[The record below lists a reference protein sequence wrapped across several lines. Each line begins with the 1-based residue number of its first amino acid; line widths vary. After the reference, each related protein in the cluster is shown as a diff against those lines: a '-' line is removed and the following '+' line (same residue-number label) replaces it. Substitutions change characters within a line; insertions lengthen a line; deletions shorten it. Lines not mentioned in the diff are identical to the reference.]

1 MPCVEP
7 FANLPLCL
15 SRDINAIYCSGQDQF
30 CQKWRQTQGQTGKGS
45 NFVLKSDESPMFNSQ
60 GTSLTEYSTFKL

>member
-15 SRDINAIYCSGQDQF
+15 SRDINAIYCSGRDQF
-30 CQKWRQTQGQTGKGS
+30 CWKWRQTRGQTGKLEGKQAK
-45 NFVLKSDESPMFNSQ
+45 VA
-60 GTSLTEYSTFKL
+60 TSY